1 MKKMNRRQAVQQTA
15 AALGALGAS
24 NIFTTSEKS
33 VAAQTRDAPSTPS
46 RNRIKQSVA
55 RWCFSKMPLADLCR
69 AARAMDLKAIDLL
82 GEDEWQTAK
91 DYGLVCSMG
100 WAPNDITISDGL
112 NNRANHDRIIA
123 ALTRL
128 VPKAAKAN
136 VPNVIAFFGNRRGIS
151 DREGI
156 DNCVAGL
163 NRVKRIA
170 EDAGVTICIELLN
183 SKVDHK
189 DYQGDHT
196 PFGVEVMKAVGSPR
210 VKLLYD
216 IYHMQIMEGD
226 VIRTI
231 RDNHQY
237 IGHYH
242 TAGVPG
248 RHELDATQELN
259 YRPICEAILATG
271 FTGYLA
277 HEFIP
282 QRDPIASLR
291 EAATLCNV

>member
-1 MKKMNRRQAVQQTA
+1 MNKINRRQALQGTA
-15 AALGALGAS
+15 ATLGALGAS
-24 NIFTTSEKS
+24 HLFGAS
-33 VAAQTRDAPSTPS
+33 VNSLAAQNSQATAPAQ
-46 RNRIKQSVA
+46 NRLKQSVA
-55 RWCFSKMPLADLCR
+55 RWCFSKMPLVDLCR

-82 GEDEWQTAK
+82 GEDEWQIAK
-91 DYGLVCSMG
+91 DHGLVCSMG
-100 WAPNDITISDGL
+100 WAPKDINISDGL

-128 VPKAAKAN
+128 IPSAAKAG
-136 VPNVIAFFGNRRGIS
+136 VPNVIAFFGNRRGMG

-156 DNCVAGL
+156 DNCVIGL
-163 NRVKRIA
+163 NRIKKIA
-170 EDAGVTICIELLN
+170 EDANVTVCLELLN
-183 SKVDHK
+183 SKIDHK
-189 DYQGDHT
+189 DYQGDRT
-196 PFGVEVMKAVGSPR
+196 PFGVEVMKAVGSTR

-231 RDNHQY
+231 RDYHQY

-248 RHELDATQELN
+248 RHELDSTQELN
-259 YRPICEAILATG
+259 YRPICEAIVATG